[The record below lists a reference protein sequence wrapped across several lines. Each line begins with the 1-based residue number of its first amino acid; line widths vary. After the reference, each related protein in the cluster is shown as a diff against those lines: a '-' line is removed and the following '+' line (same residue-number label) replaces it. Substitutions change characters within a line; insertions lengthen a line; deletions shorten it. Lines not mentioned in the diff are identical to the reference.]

1 MNSDMDLIAVSPTLE
16 KFQDP
21 QKTADGSDRAVVKLR
36 ELNLLWLNTG
46 TLCNLSCDNC
56 YIESTPSN
64 DRLTYLTR
72 SDVQR
77 YLDEIS
83 ALELPVTEIG
93 ITGGEP
99 FMNPDILQIL
109 IDCLEAGMKV
119 LVLTNAMR
127 PMMKCADQLLL
138 LNQRFRNQLVLRVS
152 LDHYQPDKHEEE
164 RGQRSWNPAIKG
176 LRWLCDNHFQVRVA
190 ARTRWESN
198 QDSLRNGFL
207 QLFKQLNLPI
217 DANDSSELILF
228 PEMHD
233 MTEVPEITTEC
244 WDVLNVNPSDIM
256 CASSR
261 MVVRRKHAPNAEVV
275 SCTLLPYD
283 SAFSFGPNLKDSL
296 KPVSLNHPH
305 CANFCVLG
313 GGSCSG

>member
-77 YLDEIS
+77 FLDEIS
-83 ALELPVTEIG
+83 ALELPVIEIG

-109 IDCLEAGMKV
+109 VDCLEAGMKV

-138 LNQRFRNQLVLRVS
+138 LNQRFRDQLVLRVS
-152 LDHYQPDKHEEE
+152 LDHYHPDKHEEE
-164 RGQRSWNPAIKG
+164 RGQRSWKSAIKG
-176 LRWLCDNHFQVRVA
+176 LRWLCDNRFQVRVA
-190 ARTRWESN
+190 ARTRWESD
-198 QDSLRNGFL
+198 QDSLRNGFI
-207 QLFKQLNLPI
+207 QLFKQINLPI
-217 DANDSSELILF
+217 DANDPSELILF

-233 MTEVPEITTEC
+233 MTDVPEITTQC
-244 WDVLNVNPSDIM
+244 WDILNVNPSDIM

-283 SAFSFGPNLKDSL
+283 PAFSFGRTLKDSL

>member
-1 MNSDMDLIAVSPTLE
+1 MDLIAASPAVE
-16 KFQDP
+16 KFQDSK
-21 QKTADGSDRAVVKLR
+21 KTADGSDRASVRLR
-36 ELNLLWLNTG
+36 EFNLLWLNTG

-72 SDVQR
+72 GDVQR
-77 YLDEIS
+77 YLFEIS
-83 ALELPVTEIG
+83 ALELPVVEIG

-99 FMNPDILQIL
+99 FMNPDIHQIL
-109 IDCLEAGMKV
+109 GDCLEAGMKV

-127 PMMKCADQLLL
+127 PMMKCADQLLA
-138 LNQRFRNQLVLRVS
+138 LNQRFGDQLVLRVS
-152 LDHYQPDKHEEE
+152 LDHYHPDHHEEE
-164 RGQRSWNPAIKG
+164 RGQRSWKPAIEG
-176 LRWLCDNHFQVRVA
+176 IRWLCDNRFKVRVA
-190 ARTRWESN
+190 ARTRWESD
-198 QDSLRNGFL
+198 QAILRNGFF

-217 DANDSSELILF
+217 DAHDPSALVLF

-233 MTEVPEITTEC
+233 TIEVPEITTEC
-244 WDVLNVNPSDIM
+244 WNILNVNPSDMM

-261 MVVRRKHAPNAEVV
+261 MIVRRKHAINAEVV

-283 SAFSFGPNLKDSL
+283 PAFSFGPNLKDSL

>member
-1 MNSDMDLIAVSPTLE
+1 M
-16 KFQDP
+16 
-21 QKTADGSDRAVVKLR
+21 
-36 ELNLLWLNTG
+36 
-46 TLCNLSCDNC
+46 
-56 YIESTPSN
+56 
-64 DRLTYLTR
+64 
-72 SDVQR
+72 
-77 YLDEIS
+77 
-83 ALELPVTEIG
+83 
-93 ITGGEP
+93 
-99 FMNPDILQIL
+99 
-109 IDCLEAGMKV
+109 
-119 LVLTNAMR
+119 
-127 PMMKCADQLLL
+127 
-138 LNQRFRNQLVLRVS
+138 
-152 LDHYQPDKHEEE
+152 
-164 RGQRSWNPAIKG
+164 
-176 LRWLCDNHFQVRVA
+176 
-190 ARTRWESN
+190 
-198 QDSLRNGFL
+198 
-207 QLFKQLNLPI
+207 LFKQLNLPI

-233 MTEVPEITTEC
+233 MTEVPEITTGC

>member
-1 MNSDMDLIAVSPTLE
+1 MDLIAVSPTLE

-36 ELNLLWLNTG
+36 ELNLLWLNAG

-77 YLDEIS
+77 FLDEIS
-83 ALELPVTEIG
+83 ALELPVIEIG

-109 IDCLEAGMKV
+109 VDCLEAGMKV

-138 LNQRFRNQLVLRVS
+138 LNQRFRDQLVLRVS
-152 LDHYQPDKHEEE
+152 LDHYHPDKHEEE
-164 RGQRSWNPAIKG
+164 RGQR
-176 LRWLCDNHFQVRVA
+176 
-190 ARTRWESN
+190 
-198 QDSLRNGFL
+198 
-207 QLFKQLNLPI
+207 
-217 DANDSSELILF
+217 
-228 PEMHD
+228 
-233 MTEVPEITTEC
+233 
-244 WDVLNVNPSDIM
+244 
-256 CASSR
+256 
-261 MVVRRKHAPNAEVV
+261 RRISPTIQTNKFADRCKR
-275 SCTLLPYD
+275 S
-283 SAFSFGPNLKDSL
+283 
-296 KPVSLNHPH
+296 
-305 CANFCVLG
+305 
-313 GGSCSG
+313 

>member
-1 MNSDMDLIAVSPTLE
+1 MDLIAVSPTLE

-77 YLDEIS
+77 FLDEIS
-83 ALELPVTEIG
+83 ALELPVIEIG

-109 IDCLEAGMKV
+109 VDCLEAGMKV

-138 LNQRFRNQLVLRVS
+138 LNQRFRDQLVLRVS
-152 LDHYQPDKHEEE
+152 LDHYHPDKHEEE
-164 RGQRSWNPAIKG
+164 RGQRSWKPAIMG
-176 LRWLCDNHFQVRVA
+176 LRWLCDNRFQVRVA
-190 ARTRWESN
+190 ARTRWESD

-207 QLFKQLNLPI
+207 QLFKQINLPI
-217 DANDSSELILF
+217 DANDPSELILF

-233 MTEVPEITTEC
+233 MTDVPEITTQC
-244 WDVLNVNPSDIM
+244 WDILNVNPSDIM

-283 SAFSFGPNLKDSL
+283 PAFSFGRTLKDSL